1 MNLRNLLFPETEGGL
16 FRTRSLSSI
25 FRTVPDTAF
34 RTVFRA
40 ALCTSALLAV
50 LSCHP
55 VLSGGARHVECED
68 VEIPADMRCIPG
80 GEFTRGSERVSLQED
95 TRKKVRDERPVQR
108 IEISTFLMDTTEV
121 TYGAYQEC
129 VAAGACKKAGPN
141 YRGYSNPQQPML
153 GANWYHARDYCKF
166 RGKRLPTEAEWEK
179 AARGPDGERYA
190 TGDGPLSC
198 KDAIIQEGG
207 EKGCGTG
214 RTWDVQSRPV
224 ERYGL
229 YDMSGNSWEW
239 VADWYSPDYAA
250 CGADCNGRDPRGP
263 CGGKDDCPGRKMK
276 IVRGGSWW
284 WDAES
289 SLASNRRPH
298 FPANKPFHHFGF
310 RCARSLI
317 ER

>member
-1 MNLRNLLFPETEGGL
+1 
-16 FRTRSLSSI
+16 
-25 FRTVPDTAF
+25 
-34 RTVFRA
+34 
-40 ALCTSALLAV
+40 
-50 LSCHP
+50 
-55 VLSGGARHVECED
+55 
-68 VEIPADMRCIPG
+68 MRCIPG